1 MGSGKCSL
9 PENAPAAS
17 VHWVKVK
24 VDPETGEVTP
34 LHYLA
39 IQDVGFALNPMLIE
53 GQIHGGVVQGLGW
66 GMREGME
73 FDEQGVLLNPSFMD
87 YALFRAD
94 EIPPIEIE
102 LIEAP
107 SPYGPYGIR
116 GVGEPPIVPGA
127 AALASA
133 LQNTTGV
140 RICELPISSES
151 LWQAM
156 TKNGF

>member
-1 MGSGKCSL
+1 
-9 PENAPAAS
+9 
-17 VHWVKVK
+17 
-24 VDPETGEVTP
+24 
-34 LHYLA
+34 
-39 IQDVGFALNPMLIE
+39 
-53 GQIHGGVVQGLGW
+53 
-66 GMREGME
+66 
-73 FDEQGVLLNPSFMD
+73 MD
-87 YALFRAD
+87 YSLFRAD

-156 TKNGF
+156 KKNDF

>member
-1 MGSGKCSL
+1 
-9 PENAPAAS
+9 
-17 VHWVKVK
+17 
-24 VDPETGEVTP
+24 
-34 LHYLA
+34 
-39 IQDVGFALNPMLIE
+39 
-53 GQIHGGVVQGLGW
+53 
-66 GMREGME
+66 ME